1 MYYLI
6 PQTKEAIRQ
15 WKHLTTPAAKKCEV
29 CQTAGKVV
37 PPVIWNA
44 GDILIE
50 FMTWGTTIIMN
61 A

>member
-1 MYYLI
+1 V
-6 PQTKEAIRQ
+6 K
-15 WKHLTTPAAKKCEV
+15 TPTAKKFEV

-37 PPVIWNA
+37 PPVIWIA
-44 GDILIE
+44 AVILIE